1 MPVMFGLNG
10 WVQNIVLAWS
20 GWLMLWMTGLIGT
33 AAIGYDAV
41 RNVRRYGYLAT
52 SRPRYYFELGRAT
65 LALAFLLVAPALTIA
80 FLVPNINVLGIN
92 FVSLRRFLMFLAAL
106 FCLFAV
112 CGYLCSFVTRRAR
125 CGRAYECVSWFFC
138 VLGGIFLVTFGYLA
152 IPDPPQGLGAAIP
165 GIVTSNFGVILL
177 GCGVC
182 TEVIRIRRKELRDA
196 NRLSLRDSTR

>member
-1 MPVMFGLNG
+1 
-10 WVQNIVLAWS
+10 
-20 GWLMLWMTGLIGT
+20 MLWMTGLIGT

-80 FLVPNINVLGIN
+80 FLVPNINVLGNN

-112 CGYLCSFVTRRAR
+112 CGYLCFLCDEGGHVVDAPMNAYRGSFV
-125 CGRAYECVSWFFC
+125 SWAGFF
-138 VLGGIFLVTFGYLA
+138 
-152 IPDPPQGLGAAIP
+152 
-165 GIVTSNFGVILL
+165 
-177 GCGVC
+177 
-182 TEVIRIRRKELRDA
+182 
-196 NRLSLRDSTR
+196 